1 MELLLALLGL
11 AAAFG
16 MIWAAR
22 GRHRAPPRVP
32 PDRED
37 K

>member
-1 MELLLALLGL
+1 MEMLLALLGL

-22 GRHRAPPRVP
+22 GRTRRPPQDKNP
-32 PDRED
+32 PGH
-37 K
+37 